1 VKLQV
6 TQAKGSATQAS
17 KSVRADQGLFYHI
30 ILQHRPEIAKHI
42 KETGEI
48 DTIVVGLGREGT
60 RHAGLMQE
68 FGTRI
73 VAGIAPGEGGTRV
86 HETIPVYDT
95 IAECLKDHPFVAA
108 ASIWRQFSMAKESVL
123 EAIEAGVPIIV
134 LITEGIPLR
143 DVREM
148 LVAARKKK
156 TILIGGN
163 SPGIIFPPE
172 QVKVGMLPDVFYPE
186 ETSPGKFGPNG
197 VTIISRSGAILYHM
211 SDALASVGIAQNAV
225 IGIGGDAAIG
235 STFVDLVPLVMSYA
249 HTDLVVIAGE
259 IGGIQEERL
268 AFDIRSHPER
278 YPKPLVAL
286 VSGAHAPEGK
296 TMGHA
301 GAVVAPGQAYGTFK
315 SKKEA
320 LESAGVTVV
329 NSQYDLIAAAQSKLK
344 KTYFDP
350 ERYYEKMRHIWD
362 AKVAAPSWGT
372 LITEVKP
379 NNLMVSGYPLQQ
391 IIGRKGLL
399 EVADLLVE
407 GELPNAET
415 MEDLRRIALNAA
427 LESKPSI
434 QRFEDEDISQTLARS
449 LLCDKSLV
457 AYPQAG
463 RSGPRRKT
471 AFALGRIGTYLAA
484 ILGTSGALEELS
496 EESSFTELIYRA
508 VTGNSTF
515 DREKGKLIEAMSVAS
530 VDHGVTPPSAQATI
544 ICATTRVNYAVS
556 IASGIGAI
564 TDVHG
569 GAGAKAALFFSQC
582 VSRSKREGIGLKE
595 ATETEVTH
603 YIRAGRRIEGLG
615 HRIHTQDPRRDVLW
629 RLSETA
635 GISAD
640 NVAVSKIITDA
651 FKQVRGMKLPINVD
665 GVIGAIVADMG
676 LNPVVAK
683 ALFIWGRAAGLSAHY
698 FEEILSQPEMR
709 NINFAQAVYKGKTRR
724 ELP

>member
-1 VKLQV
+1 MPQY
-6 TQAKGSATQAS
+6 
-17 KSVRADQGLFYHI
+17 VRADEGLLYHI
-30 ILQHRPEIAKHI
+30 ISQHRPEIAKHI

-48 DTIVVGLGREGT
+48 DTIVVGLGREGS
-60 RHAGLMQE
+60 RHAGLMRE

-95 IAECLKDHPFVAA
+95 IAECLKDYPFVAA
-108 ASIWRQFSMAKESVL
+108 ASVWRQFSMAKESVI

-148 LVAARKKK
+148 LVAARRKR

-235 STFVDLVPLVMSYA
+235 STFVDLVPLVMSYP

-268 AFDIRSHPER
+268 AGDIRARPER
-278 YPKPLVAL
+278 YPKPIVAV

-301 GAVVAPGQAYGTFK
+301 GAIVAPGQAYGTFK

-320 LESAGVTVV
+320 LEGAGVTVV
-329 NSQYDLIAAAQSKLK
+329 NSQYDLIEAVQTKLK

-379 NNLMVSGYPLQQ
+379 NNLMISGYPLQQ

-399 EVADLLVE
+399 DVSNLLIE
-407 GELPNAET
+407 GEFADPEELE
-415 MEDLRRIALNAA
+415 ELRRLALKGA

-434 QRFEDEDISQTLARS
+434 VRYENEDISQTLARA
-449 LLCDKSLV
+449 LICDKTL
-457 AYPQAG
+457 AAFPQKG
-463 RSGPRRKT
+463 RPGPRRKT
-471 AFALGRIGTYLAA
+471 AFALGRIGRYLAA
-484 ILGTSGALEELS
+484 ILGTTGALDGLS
-496 EESSFTELIYRA
+496 EASSFTELMYGTI
-508 VTGNSTF
+508 TGNKVF
-515 DREKGKLIEAMSVAS
+515 GREKGKLIEAMSVAS
-530 VDHGVTPPSAQATI
+530 VDHGVTPPSAQVAI
-544 ICATTRVNYAVS
+544 ISASTRVDYAVS
-556 IASGIGAI
+556 VASGIGAI

-582 VSRSKREGIGLKE
+582 VSRSKKEKIDLKE
-595 ATETEVTH
+595 AAEKEVTE

-615 HRIHTQDPRRDVLW
+615 HRVHTQDPRRDVLW
-629 RLSETA
+629 KLSEVA
-635 GISAD
+635 GISGE
-640 NVAVSKIITDA
+640 NVAVSKIISEV
-651 FKQVRGMKLPINVD
+651 FKRVRGMDLPINVD

-676 LNPVVAK
+676 LDPVVAK
-683 ALFIWGRAAGLSAHY
+683 ALFIWGRVAGLSAHY
-698 FEEILSQPEMR
+698 FEEVLSQPEMR
-709 NINFAQAVYKGKTRR
+709 QINFAQAVYKGKPQR
-724 ELP
+724 ELH

>member
-1 VKLQV
+1 MKLER
-6 TQAKGSATQAS
+6 TQSI
-17 KSVRADQGLFYHI
+17 RADQGLLYHI
-30 ILQHRPEIAKHI
+30 ILQRRPELAKHI

-60 RHAGLMQE
+60 RHAGLMRD

-108 ASIWRQFSMAKESVL
+108 ASIWRQFSMAKESVI
-123 EAIEAGVPIIV
+123 EAIEAGIPLVV

-143 DVREM
+143 DVRDM
-148 LVAARKKK
+148 LVAARRKG

-186 ETSPGKFGPNG
+186 EISPGKFGPRG

-211 SDALASVGIAQNAV
+211 SDALASAGIAQNAV

-235 STFVDLVPLVMSYA
+235 STFVDLVPLVMKHLY
-249 HTDLVVIAGE
+249 TDLVVIAGE

-268 AFDIRSHPER
+268 AEDIRAHPER
-278 YPKPLVAL
+278 YTKPIVAL

-301 GAVVAPGQAYGTFK
+301 GAIVAPGQSYGTFR

-320 LESAGVTVV
+320 LEGAGVAVV
-329 NSQYDLIAAAQSKLK
+329 NSQYDLIEVVKARLNR
-344 KTYFDP
+344 TYFDP
-350 ERYYEKMRHIWD
+350 ERYFEKMRHIWD

-379 NNLMVSGYPLQQ
+379 NNLMMSGYPLQQ

-399 EVADLLVE
+399 DVAALLID
-407 GELPNAET
+407 GEFPDSELAQE
-415 MEDLRRIALNAA
+415 LRKSAMKGA
-427 LESKPSI
+427 LESEPSI
-434 QRFEDEDISQTLARS
+434 VRYEEEDISQTLARA
-449 LLCDKSLV
+449 LICDKSL
-457 AYPQAG
+457 AAFPQKG
-463 RSGPRRKT
+463 RSGPRMKT
-471 AFALGRIGTYLAA
+471 AFALGRMGKYLAST
-484 ILGTSGALEELS
+484 LRTTPALEGLS
-496 EESSFTELIYRA
+496 EESSFTELMYR
-508 VTGNSTF
+508 VITGKKRF
-515 DREKGKLIEAMSVAS
+515 DTDKGKLIEAMSVAS
-530 VDHGVTPPSAQATI
+530 VDHGVTPPSAQVAI
-544 ICATTRVNYAVS
+544 LSATTRVDYAVS
-556 IASGIGAI
+556 VASGIGAI

-569 GAGAKAALFFSQC
+569 GAGRKAALFFTQC
-582 VSRSKREGIGLKE
+582 VSRSRKENIDLAE
-595 ATETEVTH
+595 ATNREVTD

-629 RLSETA
+629 KLSEAA
-635 GISAD
+635 GIAAE
-640 NVAVSKIITDA
+640 NVAVSKIVSDV
-651 FKQVRGMKLPINVD
+651 FKQVRGMNLPINVD

-676 LNPVVAK
+676 LDPVIAK
-683 ALFIWGRAAGLSAHY
+683 ALFIWGRLAGLSAHY

-709 NINFAQAVYKGKTRR
+709 PINFAQAVYKGKPQR
-724 ELP
+724 ELL